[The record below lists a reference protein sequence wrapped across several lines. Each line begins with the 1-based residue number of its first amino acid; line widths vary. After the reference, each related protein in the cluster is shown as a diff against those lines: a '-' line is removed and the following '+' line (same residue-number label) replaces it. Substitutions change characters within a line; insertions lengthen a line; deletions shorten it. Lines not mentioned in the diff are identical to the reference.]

1 MDEHHIKNT
10 YNPLLLKGMKN
21 ALGRII
27 KAINERE
34 KIVVYGYYDF
44 DSITAISLL
53 ILVLRYL
60 NADVEYFQ
68 PNEARVNRNLTD
80 NDIQNYIKYLGAD
93 LIITVG
99 STINS
104 KKEVELCKEL
114 NIDVI
119 VTDYHKTTNDMN
131 DVIVVNPNQKG
142 CNYPFKNLSAVGVAY
157 KLAQTISSYYKMSCI
172 NKYIDLV
179 MLGTLAKGSPI
190 VGENSY
196 IVEEGL
202 KQLSYTNNYGIRALL
217 DDNNVNNIE
226 EFINSNLTIDIFPKS
241 NSMGRID
248 NAKIAIE
255 LFTTSDSYRAKQI
268 SKYLYNEMK
277 RNNKLLNKKE
287 IQMNLQIV

>member
-1 MDEHHIKNT
+1 MDEHYIKNT

-21 ALGRII
+21 ALRRII
-27 KAINERE
+27 QAINERE

-68 PNEARVNRNLTD
+68 PNEARANRNLND

-104 KKEVELCKEL
+104 EKEIALCKEL
-114 NIDVI
+114 NIDII
-119 VTDYHKTTNDMN
+119 VTDYHKTTNNMEDI
-131 DVIVVNPNQKG
+131 IVVNPNQKG

-172 NKYIDLV
+172 NKYTDLV
-179 MLGTLAKGSPI
+179 MLGTISKGSPI

-255 LFTTSDSYRAKQI
+255 LFTTNDSYRAKQI
-268 SKYLYNEMK
+268 SKYLYNEIK
-277 RNNKLLNKKE
+277 RTNKRINKKE

>member
-1 MDEHHIKNT
+1 MDEHYIKNT

-21 ALGRII
+21 ALRRII
-27 KAINERE
+27 QAINERE

-68 PNEARVNRNLTD
+68 PNEARANRNLND

-104 KKEVELCKEL
+104 EKEIALCKEL
-114 NIDVI
+114 NIDII
-119 VTDYHKTTNDMN
+119 VTDYHKTTNDME
-131 DVIVVNPNQKG
+131 DIIVVNPNQKG

-179 MLGTLAKGSPI
+179 MLGTISKGSPV

-196 IVEEGL
+196 IIEEGL

-255 LFTTSDSYRAKQI
+255 LFTTNDSYRAKQI
-268 SKYLYNEMK
+268 SKYLYNEIK
-277 RNNKLLNKKE
+277 RTNKIINKKE

>member
-1 MDEHHIKNT
+1 MEEHHIKNT

-21 ALGRII
+21 ALRRII

-53 ILVLRYL
+53 ILVLKYL

-68 PNEARVNRNLTD
+68 PNEARVNRNLND

-93 LIITVG
+93 LVITVG
-99 STINS
+99 STVNS

-114 NIDVI
+114 NIDII
-119 VTDYHKTTNDMN
+119 VTDYHKNVNDIE
-131 DVIVVNPNQKG
+131 DVIVVNPNQNG
-142 CNYPFKNLSAVGVAY
+142 CKYPFKNLSAVGVAY
-157 KLAQTISSYYKMSCI
+157 KLAQTISSYYEMSCI

-179 MLGTLAKGSPI
+179 MLGTLSKGIPI

-202 KQLSYTNNYGIRALL
+202 KQVSYTNNYGIRALL

-226 EFINSNLTIDIFPKS
+226 EFINSNLTVDIFPKS

-268 SKYLYNEMK
+268 SKYLYNEIK
-277 RNNKLLNKKE
+277 RNNKLINKEE

>member
-1 MDEHHIKNT
+1 MDEHYIRNT

-21 ALGRII
+21 ALRRII
-27 KAINERE
+27 QAINERE

-68 PNEARVNRNLTD
+68 PNEARANRNLND

-104 KKEVELCKEL
+104 EKEIALCKEL
-114 NIDVI
+114 NIDII
-119 VTDYHKTTNDMN
+119 VTDYHKTTNDME
-131 DVIVVNPNQKG
+131 DIIVVNPNQKG

-179 MLGTLAKGSPI
+179 MLGTISKGSPV

-196 IVEEGL
+196 IIEEGL

-255 LFTTSDSYRAKQI
+255 LFTTNDSYRAKQI
-268 SKYLYNEMK
+268 SKYLYNEIK
-277 RNNKLLNKKE
+277 RTNKIINKKE

>member
-1 MDEHHIKNT
+1 MDEHYIKNT

-21 ALGRII
+21 ALRRII
-27 KAINERE
+27 QAINERE

-68 PNEARVNRNLTD
+68 PNEARANRNLND

-104 KKEVELCKEL
+104 EKEIALCKEL
-114 NIDVI
+114 DIDII
-119 VTDYHKTTNDMN
+119 VTDYHKTTNDME
-131 DVIVVNPNQKG
+131 DIIVVNPNQKG

-179 MLGTLAKGSPI
+179 MLGTISKGSPV

-196 IVEEGL
+196 IIEEGL

-255 LFTTSDSYRAKQI
+255 LFTTNDSYRAKQI
-268 SKYLYNEMK
+268 SKYLYNEIK
-277 RNNKLLNKKE
+277 RTNKIINKKE